1 MSLKVKSFIAKNGER
16 FTQIYDT
23 DFPGFPLF
31 HPTLY
36 CALEL
41 RNGIKHK
48 TQKTRMYVIKKI
60 IEWSRG
66 MQIVIDTRFERLHFL
81 TKAECRSLVNYLA
94 LKKNSKNGDT
104 ICNSKINEAIL
115 VAAKYLHWLA
125 YVICGV
131 YLSDSTKDLISLM
144 ETEILRQKRKK
155 GSSAAA
161 SRKIVAK
168 KLVERIETEL
178 KLIFTNSL
186 FSIKKNAVSEIHFR
200 NIICLQILYE
210 TGMRLGEL
218 LSLQLSS
225 FDNGTG
231 GNEPSLSVIRSHDS
245 PNDDRVDQP
254 TPKTLERTLAISED
268 LSNKITYYLDSV
280 RQHIPN
286 VGFASEDFI
295 FVNHIRG
302 RRQGK
307 AVQYSAFENS
317 IARLKVKN
325 KNLRG
330 MHPHLLRHHWNY
342 LFSLEAEKLGYAE
355 EKERATREYCM
366 GWADNSAQSARY
378 NLRKIQEDAM
388 VIGRK
393 IANDTKRSGL
403 QKIATT

>member
-23 DFPGFPLF
+23 DLPGFPIF

-41 RNGIKHK
+41 RNDIKYK
-48 TQKTRMYVIKKI
+48 TQKTRMYVIKQTL
-60 IEWSRG
+60 EWSRS

-81 TKAECRSLVNYLA
+81 TKAECRSLVNFLV
-94 LKKNSKNGDT
+94 LKKHSKNGDT
-104 ICNSKINEAIL
+104 ICNLKANEAIS
-115 VAAKYLHWLA
+115 VAAKYLLWLA
-125 YVICGV
+125 YVICGI
-131 YLSDSTKDLISLM
+131 YLSDSTKDSISLM

-168 KLVERIETEL
+168 KLDEKIEIEL
-178 KLIFTNSL
+178 KFIFTNSL
-186 FSIKKNAVSEIHFR
+186 SIITKNAISQIYFR
-200 NIICLQILYE
+200 NIICLEILYE

-231 GNEPSLSVIRSHDS
+231 GNEPSLSVIRNHDS

-254 TPKTLERTLAISED
+254 TTKTLERTLAISED
-268 LSNKITYYLDSV
+268 LSDKITYYLDSV
-280 RQHIPN
+280 RQYIPN
-286 VGFASEDFI
+286 VGFTSEDFI

-302 RRQGK
+302 LRQGK
-307 AVQYSAFENS
+307 AIQYSAFENAIS
-317 IARLKVKN
+317 RIKFKN

-330 MHPHLLRHHWNY
+330 LHPHLLRHHWNY
-342 LFSLEAEKLGYAE
+342 LFSLEAEKLGYTE

-366 GWADNSAQSARY
+366 GWADDSAQSARY

-388 VIGRK
+388 VIGRR
-393 IANDTKRSGL
+393 IANDTKR
-403 QKIATT
+403 